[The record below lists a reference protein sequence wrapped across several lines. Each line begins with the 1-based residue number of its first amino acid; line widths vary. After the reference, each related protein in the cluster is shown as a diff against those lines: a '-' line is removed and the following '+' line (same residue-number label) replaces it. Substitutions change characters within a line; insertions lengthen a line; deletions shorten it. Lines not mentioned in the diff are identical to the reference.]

1 MIDLIQYYYYQI
13 YLAVNFSKNLWR
25 ILIHS
30 QLNAPKFSQKY
41 IQCKFLLNFVSIMKL
56 IHNFIWS
63 EREGDFLFHIKAI
76 KALLVLP
83 VFRGR
88 DSSNYLRYGS
98 FYLELLIGLKHTNP
112 ELYDFSGENTLL
124 LNESLGHLVRLH
136 LIWLLSKQYKEVLS
150 GIIGKTKTNEYMA
163 EWELI

>member
-1 MIDLIQYYYYQI
+1 M
-13 YLAVNFSKNLWR
+13 N
-25 ILIHS
+25 
-30 QLNAPKFSQKY
+30 
-41 IQCKFLLNFVSIMKL
+41 L
-56 IHNFIWS
+56 IHNFIRS
-63 EREGDFLFHIKAI
+63 EREGDFLFHIKTI
-76 KALLVLP
+76 KALLP
-83 VFRGR
+83 VFCGR
-88 DSSNYLRYGS
+88 DSLNYLRYGS